1 MVGLMGGTFSPIHY
15 GHLLMCEYIRE
26 EFRLEKIIF
35 MPARIPPHKKAL
47 DIADAEDRINMVRLA
62 IEDNPYFEA
71 SDLEMKRQGASYTVD
86 TLKELKSSTL
96 RYKKLSLIIGADSL
110 VQLSSWHKYHEI
122 FRLATV
128 IVAARPDTDFS
139 LLNDTIAKF
148 RCEMNAD
155 ILLSG
160 HAPMN
165 FSSTEIRDR
174 VRKGLSIRYMT
185 PPKVEAYIYE
195 KGLYR

>member
-15 GHLLMCEYIRE
+15 GHLLMCESIRE
-26 EFRLEKIIF
+26 EFNLEKIIF
-35 MPARIPPHKKAL
+35 MPARIPPHKTN
-47 DIADAEDRINMVRLA
+47 ISIVDAEHRLNMVRLA

-71 SDLEMKRQGASYTVD
+71 SDLEMRRQGASYTVD
-86 TLKELKSSTL
+86 TLKELRSSL
-96 RYKKLSLIIGADSL
+96 PKGKKLFLIIGADSL
-110 VQLSSWHKYHEI
+110 VQLSSWYKYQDI
-122 FRLATV
+122 FRLATI

-148 RCEMNAD
+148 RVEMDAD
-155 ILLSG
+155 ILMSA

-165 FSSTEIRDR
+165 FSSTEIRNR
-174 VRKGLSIRYMT
+174 VKKGLSIRYMT

-195 KGLYR
+195 NGLYR